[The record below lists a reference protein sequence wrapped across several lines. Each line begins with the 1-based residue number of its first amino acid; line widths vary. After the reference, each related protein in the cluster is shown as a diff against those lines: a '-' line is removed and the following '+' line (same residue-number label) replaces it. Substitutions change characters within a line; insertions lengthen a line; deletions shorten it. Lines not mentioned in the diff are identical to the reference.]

1 MLINEA
7 KLSFPGFDLVVDSIH
22 ALWCRCQ
29 IFLRNHHM
37 KLHLQQCK
45 GPKTNWS
52 RLKKNG
58 ATGRH
63 LHCKLGFPIKRTS
76 GLVTRSILICHRYID
91 YLILC
96 SIIWTQILFGLQSI
110 VVNIWSVNKCREK
123 FKIENNC
130 EKFQFWIVGGRIVL
144 QAGNDARPVC
154 VSLPLTIWDTKREM
168 WGKNKTSNTLL
179 RFLQMFLI
187 YQKHP
192 DRTPLLQL
200 LPNNGSRAQ

>member
-1 MLINEA
+1 MN
-7 KLSFPGFDLVVDSIH
+7 H

-29 IFLRNHHM
+29 IFPRNHHI

-58 ATGRH
+58 ATGRR

-76 GLVTRSILICHRYID
+76 GLVNLTRSILICHRYID

-130 EKFQFWIVGGRIVL
+130 EKFEILNCWWKNCALSWQWC
-144 QAGNDARPVC
+144 QTS

-192 DRTPLLQL
+192 DRTPS
-200 LPNNGSRAQ
+200 PPHPPAASK

>member
-1 MLINEA
+1 MKPSWA
-7 KLSFPGFDLVVDSIH
+7 SQDLVVDSIH

-29 IFLRNHHM
+29 IFPRNHHI

-58 ATGRH
+58 VTGRH
-63 LHCKLGFPIKRTS
+63 LHCKLGFSIKRTS
-76 GLVTRSILICHRYID
+76 RLVNLTRSILICHRYID

-130 EKFQFWIVGGRIVL
+130 EKFEILNCWWKNCALSWQWC
-144 QAGNDARPVC
+144 QTSVC
-154 VSLPLTIWDTKREM
+154 VTSSDNLRHKERNVRQEQ
-168 WGKNKTSNTLL
+168 NK
-179 RFLQMFLI
+179 
-187 YQKHP
+187 
-192 DRTPLLQL
+192 
-200 LPNNGSRAQ
+200 